1 MSTKRLGKGLGAL
14 IRSNEIEDKKTKN
27 KNNKSKNS
35 AISNILLK
43 HVKPNPNQPRRYFDD
58 NALEELILS
67 IQEKGVITPITVR
80 EIKEGYEIIAGER
93 RWRASKKANKSHIP
107 AYVIGVKNDSE
118 IMEISLIEN
127 IQRED
132 LNPIEE
138 AEAYMVLSNKY
149 GLSHKEIAQKVGKK
163 RVTVSNSM
171 RLLKLPPE
179 IRKSLRD
186 GHISQGHARAILQ
199 AKTNLK
205 MHNLWK
211 KILRDKLS
219 VRATEALSKKKYM
232 KTKKESD
239 KIKRLE
245 PNLKSTEDILIET
258 LGTKVK
264 IKHLK
269 SSGYIEIF
277 YFSDDDLE
285 RIVDLLTPKS

>member
-43 HVKPNPNQPRRYFDD
+43 DVKPNPNQPRRYFDD

-149 GLSHKEIAQKVGKK
+149 GLSHKDIAQKVGKK

-285 RIVDLLTPKS
+285 RIVDLLTSKS

>member
-1 MSTKRLGKGLGAL
+1 MSTNRLGKGLGAL
-14 IRSNEIEDKKTKN
+14 IRSNETEEKKTKN
-27 KNNKSKNS
+27 EDIKGERS

-138 AEAYMVLSNKY
+138 AEAYLVLSNKY

-219 VRATEALSKKKYM
+219 VRATEALSKKQYM

-269 SSGYIEIF
+269 SNGYIEIF

-285 RIVDLLTPKS
+285 RIVDLLTSKS

>member
-1 MSTKRLGKGLGAL
+1 MSTNRLGKGLGAL
-14 IRSNEIEDKKTKN
+14 IRSNEIKEKKTKN
-27 KNNKSKNS
+27 EDIKGGRS

-43 HVKPNPNQPRRYFDD
+43 HVKPNPNQPRRYFDN

-107 AYVIGVKNDSE
+107 AYVIGVENDSE

-138 AEAYMVLSNKY
+138 AEAYLVLSNKY

-219 VRATEALSKKKYM
+219 VRATEALFKKKYI
-232 KTKKESD
+232 KVKEENN
-239 KIKRLE
+239 KIKKLD
-245 PNLKSTEDILIET
+245 PHLKITENILIET

-269 SSGYIEIF
+269 DSGYIEIS
-277 YFSDDDLE
+277 YFSDEDLE
-285 RIVDLLTPKS
+285 RIVDLLTSTV

>member
-285 RIVDLLTPKS
+285 RIVDLLTSKS

>member
-1 MSTKRLGKGLGAL
+1 MSTNRLGKGLGAL
-14 IRSNEIEDKKTKN
+14 IRSNEIKEKKTKN
-27 KNNKSKNS
+27 EDIKGERS

-43 HVKPNPNQPRRYFDD
+43 HVKPNPNQPRRYFDN

-138 AEAYMVLSNKY
+138 AEAYLVLSNKY

-211 KILRDKLS
+211 KIL
-219 VRATEALSKKKYM
+219 E
-232 KTKKESD
+232 
-239 KIKRLE
+239 
-245 PNLKSTEDILIET
+245 
-258 LGTKVK
+258 
-264 IKHLK
+264 
-269 SSGYIEIF
+269 
-277 YFSDDDLE
+277 
-285 RIVDLLTPKS
+285 

>member
-1 MSTKRLGKGLGAL
+1 MSTNRLGKGLGAL
-14 IRSNEIEDKKTKN
+14 IRSNETEEKKTKN
-27 KNNKSKNS
+27 EDIKGERS

-43 HVKPNPNQPRRYFDD
+43 HVKPNPNQPRRYFDN

-138 AEAYMVLSNKY
+138 AEAYLVLSNKY

-219 VRATEALSKKKYM
+219 VRATEALFKKKYM
-232 KTKKESD
+232 KIKKESD
-239 KIKRLE
+239 KIKRIE
-245 PNLKSTEDILIET
+245 PNLKIIEDILIET

-269 SSGYIEIF
+269 SSGCIEIS

-285 RIVDLLTPKS
+285 RIVDLVTSKG

>member
-163 RVTVSNSM
+163 RVTVSNSI

-186 GHISQGHARAILQ
+186 GHIFGGHARAILQ

>member
-138 AEAYMVLSNKY
+138 AEAYLVLSNKY

-269 SSGYIEIF
+269 SNGYIEIF

-285 RIVDLLTPKS
+285 RIVDLLTSKS

>member
-1 MSTKRLGKGLGAL
+1 MSTNRLGKGLGAL
-14 IRSNEIEDKKTKN
+14 IRSNETEEKKTKN
-27 KNNKSKNS
+27 EDIKGERS

-43 HVKPNPNQPRRYFDD
+43 HVKPNPNQPRRYFDN

-138 AEAYMVLSNKY
+138 AEAYLVLSNKY

-269 SSGYIEIF
+269 SSGCIEIS

-285 RIVDLLTPKS
+285 RIVDLLTSKS

>member
-205 MHNLWK
+205 MYNLWK

-232 KTKKESD
+232 KTKEESD

-264 IKHLK
+264 INHLK

-285 RIVDLLTPKS
+285 RIVDLLTSKS

>member
-269 SSGYIEIF
+269 SNGYIEIF

-285 RIVDLLTPKS
+285 RIVDLLTSKS

>member
-43 HVKPNPNQPRRYFDD
+43 DVKPNPNQPRRYFDD

-232 KTKKESD
+232 KTKRESD

-285 RIVDLLTPKS
+285 RIVDLLTSKS